1 MNLWERYGDD
11 GWCEFSIHTSCV
23 FNQWN
28 AKKKKPLR
36 KEKKNGKTGC
46 RRQKKMA
53 IRLERKKMW
62 KRNES
67 SIDGEKTT
75 KVIPSHP
82 ILGYSA

>member
-36 KEKKNGKTGC
+36 KEKKNGKTGY

-53 IRLERKKMW
+53 MRNYEDWKGKKSGRGM
-62 KRNES
+62 KA
-67 SIDGEKTT
+67 
-75 KVIPSHP
+75 V
-82 ILGYSA
+82 